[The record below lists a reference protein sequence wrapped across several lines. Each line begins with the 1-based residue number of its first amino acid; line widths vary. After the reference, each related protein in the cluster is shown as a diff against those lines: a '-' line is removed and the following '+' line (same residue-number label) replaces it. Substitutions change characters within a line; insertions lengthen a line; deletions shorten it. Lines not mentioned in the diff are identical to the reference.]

1 MKNSVSGVVAFVCT
15 LAGCGPRESVGDLG
29 GMAGAVVT
37 AGTSGSGMGQSGG
50 SGPGGSGMESGG
62 SGMESGGSGGAPV
75 AVPCGSIEYPATAFY
90 GPNVLDSAA
99 TAFPAGASPGALD
112 FDFAARLSAGA
123 SLSVRMTLVDVSLPL
138 PGPFPPNVW
147 WMANAGDWLVTDF
160 DLSTGVQTSMP
171 TTRKRFWPWSSASKA
186 MAAPWSSISSV
197 ARRPRPA
204 AKPSLGVLGASQWGR
219 D

>member
-1 MKNSVSGVVAFVCT
+1 VKNSVSGVVAFVCT

-37 AGTSGSGMGQSGG
+37 AGTSGSGMGQPGG
-50 SGPGGSGMESGG
+50 SGPGG

-99 TAFPAGASPGALD
+99 TAFPAGASTGALD

-123 SLSVRMTLVDVSLPL
+123 SLTVRMTMVDVSLPL

-160 DLSTGVQTSMP
+160 DLSTGVQNFNAHDTEKVLAMEFGFQGNGSALVEYFECGSATP
-171 TTRKRFWPWSSASKA
+171 TRSKTITWST
-186 MAAPWSSISSV
+186 
-197 ARRPRPA
+197 
-204 AKPSLGVLGASQWGR
+204 G